1 MRRFIF
7 MGLAALVAVLMT
19 FGSIAVST
27 AKAAPLKKPD
37 TIDKTLLADLGNTK
51 STAEVLTASANY
63 LAALQNGDSRAI
75 AAFWTAD
82 GVFIDSLGQSHP
94 ARELITGEFSNL
106 DSKQTLTTKTDKNID
121 LPKPGTIH
129 WVTPSVALE
138 RGTTLQTEG
147 DRYTEGDRH
156 TEDDRAKA
164 AKIHYLAVWI
174 KRDKQWLLNYIQ
186 ETAGILETSGQN
198 HSSPGNLDELA
209 WMVGQWITQG
219 AGPVA
224 QLSVSWSEDKKFLVQ
239 KFKVK
244 RPGQKQIHGEQ
255 RIAWDPVRKAIR
267 SWIFRADGGFAESSW
282 SRKGDTWIV
291 NIQGT
296 NAGGAKISSIDLW
309 APADRDHCWFKSL
322 RLSQDDSSTDGKEQ
336 DEVIMQ
342 FQKMKN
348 ED

>member
-1 MRRFIF
+1 MQRFIF
-7 MGLAALVAVLMT
+7 MGLAALVAILMT
-19 FGSIAVST
+19 FGSVASST
-27 AKAAPLKKPD
+27 ATAAPLKKPVV
-37 TIDKTLLADLGNTK
+37 IDKTLLADLGNTK
-51 STAEVLTASANY
+51 STTEVLTASANY
-63 LAALQNGDSRAI
+63 LAALQLGDSSAI

-94 ARELITGEFSNL
+94 ARELITREFSNL
-106 DSKQTLTTKTDKNID
+106 DSKQTLTTETDKNID

-147 DRYTEGDRH
+147 V
-156 TEDDRAKA
+156 

-186 ETAGILETSGQN
+186 ETAGILETSEQN
-198 HSSPGNLDELA
+198 QSSPGNLDELA

-219 AGPVA
+219 TGPVA
-224 QLSVSWSEDKKFLVQ
+224 QLSVSWSEDKNFLVQ

-282 SRKGDTWIV
+282 SRKDDTWIV

-296 NAGGAKISSIDLW
+296 NAGGTEISSIDLW
-309 APADRDHCWFKSL
+309 APVDPDHCWFKSL
-322 RLSQDDSSTDGKEQ
+322 RLSQEDSSTDGKEQ
-336 DEVIMQ
+336 DEVIMH